1 MGIMDSLSDSFET
14 SLSQQQISS
23 LVRMQ
28 LNDGDGWNILSS
40 RVVGT
45 GNDTDYTCYSSG
57 DQILY
62 VMLPDENSVSIAA
75 DYINRIK
82 NGETLTQEEIAAGM
96 KN

>member
-1 MGIMDSLSDSFET
+1 MCIRDS
-14 SLSQQQISS
+14 
-23 LVRMQ
+23 
-28 LNDGDGWNILSS
+28 
-40 RVVGT
+40 
-45 GNDTDYTCYSSG
+45 DTDYTCYSSG

-96 KN
+96 MN